1 MNQTIFL
8 RAWIIIFG
16 SFIVATFLYFDVIME
31 VVNKGSTEMLIA
43 LVISSFTLAYLPL
56 QLNEKYKNN
65 INLFSI
71 SLFFILSGVLM
82 SMGFSFP
89 FILKLNNL
97 ILFGFVYI
105 LILTGITF
113 FAASCITLL
122 YVMKKL
128 SEKVKKDRKY

>member
-1 MNQTIFL
+1 MFL
-8 RAWIIIFG
+8 WF
-16 SFIVATFLYFDVIME
+16 SVMTE

-71 SLFFILSGVLM
+71 SQFFILSGILM
-82 SMGFSFP
+82 SMGFGFP
-89 FILKLNNL
+89 FILKLNNP
-97 ILFGFVYI
+97 ILFWIVYI
-105 LILTGITF
+105 LILAGIAF
-113 FAASCITLL
+113 FAMSCIALL

>member
-1 MNQTIFL
+1 MNQTIFWRL
-8 RAWIIIFG
+8 WNFIWIGFIF
-16 SFIVATFLYFDVIME
+16 IMFLWFSVMTE

-71 SLFFILSGVLM
+71 SQFFILSGILM
-82 SMGFSFP
+82 SMGFGFP
-89 FILKLNNL
+89 FILKLNNP
-97 ILFGFVYI
+97 ILFWIVYI
-105 LILTGITF
+105 LILAGIAF
-113 FAASCITLL
+113 FAMSCIALL